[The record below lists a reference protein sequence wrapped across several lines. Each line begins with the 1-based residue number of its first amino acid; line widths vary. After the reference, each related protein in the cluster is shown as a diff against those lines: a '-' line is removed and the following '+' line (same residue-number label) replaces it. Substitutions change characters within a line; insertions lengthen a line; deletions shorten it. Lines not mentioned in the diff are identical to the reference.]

1 MKIDSSLLSSPS
13 ALQKAS
19 SASDLVLEKR
29 FDQILDSALQSEDDK
44 KLYEACQELESVFVN
59 KVFDA
64 MRASI
69 PHSDLINR
77 GFATDTY
84 ESMLYEEYS
93 KQVSQ
98 SHSLGIADILYKQLS
113 MKTSKNP
120 GEE

>member
-1 MKIDSSLLSSPS
+1 MRIDNSFLSSPT

-19 SASDLVLEKR
+19 SASDTIFEKR
-29 FDQILDSALQSEDDK
+29 FDQILGSALQSEDDK
-44 KLYEACQELESVFVN
+44 KLYEACQELESVFLN

-77 GFATDTY
+77 GFATETY

-93 KQVSQ
+93 KEISKT
-98 SHSLGIADILYKQLS
+98 HSLGIADILYQQLA
-113 MKTSKNP
+113 MKTAGPSDK
-120 GEE
+120 E